1 MKKQHE
7 EHLYDKRLIDR
18 HIQKGI
24 VDEAEYEKV
33 LSKLPDLEK
42 EIEVLDVALEP
53 IGDLSSSS

>member
-7 EHLYDKRLIDR
+7 ERLYDKRLIDR

-24 VDEAEYEKV
+24 VDASEYETF